1 MESDKIENQQIVNGD
16 DDDHRRR
23 HQRKKQIK
31 RRIEIDMT
39 DNPFKHRQVD
49 KNIKKFKQ
57 EQNTK

>member
-39 DNPFKHRQVD
+39 DNPFKHR
-49 KNIKKFKQ
+49 
-57 EQNTK
+57 

>member
-23 HQRKKQIK
+23 RRRHQRRKKQIK

-39 DNPFKHRQVD
+39 DNPFKHR
-49 KNIKKFKQ
+49 
-57 EQNTK
+57 